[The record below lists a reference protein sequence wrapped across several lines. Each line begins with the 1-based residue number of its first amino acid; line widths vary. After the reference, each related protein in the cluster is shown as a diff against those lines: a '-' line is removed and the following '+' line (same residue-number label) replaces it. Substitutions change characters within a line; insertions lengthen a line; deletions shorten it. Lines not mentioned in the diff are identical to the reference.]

1 MEMIL
6 LDWTRMGT
14 TYCVAGAI
22 TQNGQMR
29 VVRPLWVRH
38 RQAPVRNVGWT
49 PFVMDGHSR
58 WEIFE
63 LVGPEP
69 AVSQPPHS
77 EDVWVRDLKPT
88 RRLANRGQRRAI
100 LESTLT
106 CPTRPLFGSPLTPT
120 TSSAYLAPG
129 AGQCSLTTVL
139 MAADRVQFFATSR
152 PHTAAADLRVRLGA
166 PGLEGRLLKLKDHFL
181 LRQAEQASPNLD
193 GQLKCVQEAVRQMG
207 DRIAVRVGLSRP
219 FAPDGGEPRCWL
231 MADGFFSFADP
242 MP

>member
-38 RQAPVRNVGWT
+38 RQAPVRNIGWT

-69 AVSQPPHS
+69 AASQPPHC

-88 RRLANRGQRRAI
+88 RRLAKVDQRRAV
-100 LESTLT
+100 LESTLA
-106 CPTRPLFGSPLTPT
+106 CPSRPLFGLPLTPT

-129 AGQCSLTTVL
+129 AGERSLTTIEL
-139 MAADRVQFFATSR
+139 AADRVQFFATLR
-152 PHTAAADLRVRLGA
+152 PHAACADLRVRLGA
-166 PGLEGRLLKLKDHFL
+166 PDFEGRLLKLKDHFL
-181 LRQAEQASPNLD
+181 LRQAEQASAKLE
-193 GQLKCVQEAVRQMG
+193 GRLKWVQEAVRQMG
-207 DRIAVRVGLSRP
+207 ARIAVRVGLSRP